1 MDSTRLREQF
11 LVLRAQVGDDDA
23 FADLF
28 RLFGEKTLRYL
39 IGLAGDGV
47 AEDLQQDVWLTVY
60 RRIGS
65 ITNPAAFRTWLFQ
78 TTRNQALDHLRR
90 MRREMD
96 FQAEAE
102 SLSEAET
109 EDGDAEEID
118 IDSDVIA
125 ALMTE
130 LSPQHREVL
139 VLRFWKDLTYPEMA
153 LVIGAPVGTVRSRLF
168 HAKRLLRERL
178 AAERPSHSPS

>member
-1 MDSTRLREQF
+1 
-11 LVLRAQVGDDDA
+11 
-23 FADLF
+23 
-28 RLFGEKTLRYL
+28 
-39 IGLAGDGV
+39 
-47 AEDLQQDVWLTVY
+47 
-60 RRIGS
+60 
-65 ITNPAAFRTWLFQ
+65 
-78 TTRNQALDHLRR
+78 RR

-109 EDGDAEEID
+109 GDGDAEEID

-178 AAERPSHSPS
+178 AAERPSLSPS